1 MERRNESV
9 YRSSLRHLSDVP
21 NYIAGESYNWA
32 WSNNEISSAIK
43 LWNIGLHIKP
53 AAETLDRE
61 EIELMV
67 LWNDLLIGS
76 RIKQRQGGIYGS
88 TMEHEK
94 EVVKKSRR
102 GRPANTRKICETITG
117 KVYDSFDHVVQ
128 ELFLNHDPRNAKE
141 GIRRSCGDNEKYRGY
156 QFQYT
161 S

>member
-32 WSNNEISSAIK
+32 WSNNEIGSAIK

-88 TMEHEK
+88 TMEHEEK
-94 EVVKKSRR
+94 VIKRSWNSGPKARR
-102 GRPANTRKICETITG
+102 IYALNQQKT
-117 KVYDSFDHVVQ
+117 YDSAEEVAKD
-128 ELFLNHDPRNAKE
+128 LFPHLNHVYAKDQ
-141 GIRRSCGDNEKYRGY
+141 IHKSCRQTKAFNGY